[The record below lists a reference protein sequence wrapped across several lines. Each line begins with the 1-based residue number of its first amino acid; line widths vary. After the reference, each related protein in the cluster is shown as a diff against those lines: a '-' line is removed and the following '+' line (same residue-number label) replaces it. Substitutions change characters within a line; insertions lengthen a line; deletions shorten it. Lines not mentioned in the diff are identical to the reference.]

1 MLYEFS
7 VKFESSIRDRFYSRS
22 IYDSDTKANY
32 SLSKTLGDMKTIEDN
47 FSLQKKHSNLIVV
60 GTEYAYGNNFDMPSH
75 LSGIMKEMIMN
86 AFCVPSIYII

>member
-47 FSLQKKHSNLIVV
+47 FSL
-60 GTEYAYGNNFDMPSH
+60 
-75 LSGIMKEMIMN
+75 
-86 AFCVPSIYII
+86 